1 MTSKPSSSSVVDDV
15 SPPSHLGKEIFSYDA
30 PWLIYAMNWSVRPDK
45 KFRLAVGSFLED
57 YTNSVRLIQLNQ
69 STGNFVT
76 IDSFDHPYPPTKI
89 QWVPDKQGV
98 HSDLL
103 ATSGDFLRIWGSEM
117 DPTTGVPKFKL
128 RALLSSNRNTE
139 FCAPL
144 TSFDWNEADPTTI
157 GTSSIDT
164 TCTIWDVPKQMAKT
178 QLIAHDKEVYD
189 IAFSTNRNIF
199 STVGADGS
207 LRMFDLR
214 QLAHSTIIYETGS
227 SGATSKPL
235 LRLGWNKQDDNYIAT
250 IAIDSSK
257 AIMLDIRLPSVPV
270 VELQGH
276 AGVLNALSWAPH
288 SSCHLATAGEDRR
301 AFIWDLTTMPKPL
314 ADPVLAYSADAE
326 INQLQWSSS
335 QSDWT
340 AITFAQRLQILR
352 V

>member
-1 MTSKPSSSSVVDDV
+1 
-15 SPPSHLGKEIFSYDA
+15 
-30 PWLIYAMNWSVRPDK
+30 MNWSVRPDK
-45 KFRLAVGSFLED
+45 KFRLAIGSFLED
-57 YTNSVRLIQLNQ
+57 YTNSVRIIQLNP

-76 IDSFDHPYPPTKI
+76 LDTFDHPYPPTKI
-89 QWVPDKQGV
+89 QWVPDKLGV

-103 ATSGDFLRIWGSEM
+103 ATSGDFLRIWGSES
-117 DPTTGVPKFKL
+117 DASGASRFKL
-128 RALLSSNRNTE
+128 RALLSNNRNSE

-144 TSFDWNEADPTTI
+144 TSFDWNESDPTTI
-157 GTSSIDT
+157 ATSSIDT
-164 TCTIWDVPKQMAKT
+164 TCMLIPFFLFQRKTFLYSYFLSLYFLSSFFFEKTGTIWDVPKQVPKT

-227 SGATSKPL
+227 SGSPSKPL

-250 IAIDSSK
+250 IAIDSAK

-276 AGVLNALSWAPH
+276 GGVLNALAWAPH
-288 SSCHLATAGEDRR
+288 SSCHLATAGEDCR
-301 AFIWDLTTMPKPL
+301 AFIWDLTSMPKPL
-314 ADPVLAYSADAE
+314 ADPVLAYTAESE

-340 AITFAQRLQILR
+340 AISFAQKLQILR